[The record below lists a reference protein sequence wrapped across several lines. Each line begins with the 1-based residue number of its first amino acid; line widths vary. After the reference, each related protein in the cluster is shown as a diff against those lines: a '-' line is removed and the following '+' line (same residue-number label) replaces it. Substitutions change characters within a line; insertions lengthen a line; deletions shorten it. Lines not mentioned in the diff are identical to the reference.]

1 MIRQYSRSHCARRQ
15 RGFSLLEVIAAIAV
29 LAITFA
35 ALMQVAGASL
45 NLTARAGERT
55 QAALWARSLLD
66 SAYVIDPVR
75 EGTTQ
80 GRFDARYSWRLA
92 VTPWQPEDA
101 PPADG
106 DATRRMYRLDLDV
119 LWGERDQQRKAHFST
134 LRMLNPRSADV
145 VGGVQ

>member
-1 MIRQYSRSHCARRQ
+1 MKRMPLHRA

-66 SAYVIDPVR
+66 SAYVIDTVR

-101 PPADG
+101 PPRDG
-106 DATRRMYRLDLDV
+106 DSARRMYRLDLDV
-119 LWGERDQQRKAHFST
+119 LWGERQQQRKAHFST
-134 LRMLNPRSADV
+134 LRMLNPRGTAV
-145 VGGVQ
+145 VGAVQ